1 MAHQRADCVR
11 DDEPHESYETCKA
24 HCATR
29 KCGGRHQ
36 RDKARASDIEAQRV
50 CLMLA
55 QREQV
60 ELRALQQAEHQHRA
74 DRAAGDDE
82 LVQFD
87 AGQAADQESGGS
99 HVGVRIHDE
108 DRVHACSEDRRE
120 RHAGEHDGEA

>member
-1 MAHQRADCVR
+1 MSAVLKTRMAR
-11 DDEPHESYETCKA
+11 EKPL
-24 HCATR
+24 
-29 KCGGRHQ
+29 G
-36 RDKARASDIEAQRV
+36 V

-82 LVQFD
+82 LAQFD

-108 DRVHACSEDRRE
+108 DRVHACSED
-120 RHAGEHDGEA
+120 